1 MFMDHLNPPS
11 PKQIKRHIGR
21 LQSKLETKVSHL
33 QRDLDALARGE
44 AINLRVRLAKNADKI
59 DRLRKEIDGFER
71 ALDGRV
77 SFEVARR
84 QVAREC
90 ERAMLYEA
98 YRERREGR

>member
-21 LQSKLETKVSHL
+21 LQSKLDTQVYHL
-33 QRDLDALARGE
+33 QKDVEALARGE
-44 AINLRVRLAKNADKI
+44 AINLRVRLASSADKI
-59 DRLRKEIDGFER
+59 DRLRKEIDGFQR

-77 SFEVARR
+77 SFDVERR

-98 YRERREGR
+98 HRERSEGR